1 MVPSIVVPTLMI
13 ISMMVSTTVLK
24 MMTIITSSGSFDSG
38 TNADDNI
45 DDGVDDGAKNDDNNN
60 IKWFL
65 R

>member
-1 MVPSIVVPTLMI
+1 MIILMMVP
-13 ISMMVSTTVLK
+13 TTVPR

-45 DDGVDDGAKNDDNNN
+45 DNGADDGAENDDNNN

>member
-1 MVPSIVVPTLMI
+1 MITIV
-13 ISMMVSTTVLK
+13 
-24 MMTIITSSGSFDSG
+24 TSSGSFDSG

-45 DDGVDDGAKNDDNNN
+45 DDGVDDGAENDNISN